1 MKEQDI
7 DDFQTRVQHVPNT
20 CQIRHRGKTFG
31 TYAIHVI
38 SKLPKVIV
46 NKYLTHMKYLNIKQR
61 RCGQRKRKLQEAQFQ
76 KSFNEY
82 EWGN

>member
-20 CQIRHRGKTFG
+20 CQIRHRRKTFG
-31 TYAIHVI
+31 TYAVHVI

-46 NKYLTHMKYLNIKQR
+46 NKYLTRMKYLNIKT
-61 RCGQRKRKLQEAQFQ
+61 KKMWTKET
-76 KSFNEY
+76 
-82 EWGN
+82 